1 MQQCDNV
8 KLQKKII
15 AEDLKFEDIV
25 KYEIA
30 LEQGDKKV
38 QRINEDAE
46 GRSKSEKVKA
56 VVDSDKLQQLQE
68 DIRAL
73 KNKNKKVKSQKICS
87 TCPKVNHPGGKCYAV
102 KLSCHA

>member
-1 MQQCDNV
+1 MRNV
-8 KLQKKII
+8 I

-25 KYEIA
+25 KYGIA

-38 QRINEDAE
+38 QRVNEDAE

-56 VVDSDKLQQLQE
+56 VADSDKLQQLQE

-73 KNKNKKVKSQKICS
+73 KN
-87 TCPKVNHPGGKCYAV
+87 
-102 KLSCHA
+102 